1 MIILTLI
8 VAWIVFTILV
18 KVIKTT
24 VKMALTVAAIIV
36 LLQIGFDI
44 SPFDIFNYIVEFF
57 QDASGMIENSG
68 TIKDLIDT
76 NN

>member
-8 VAWIVFTILV
+8 VAWIIFTILV

-24 VKMALTVAAIIV
+24 VQLAFTIAAIIV

-44 SPFDIFNYIVEFF
+44 RPFDILNYIVQFF
-57 QDASGMIENSG
+57 QNVSGAIENSDS
-68 TIKDLIDT
+68 IKDLIDT